1 MYENELSKIQRLLE
15 EKKLKE
21 QAVLQ
26 AREDIVRTID
36 QNFGIKKMIM
46 EAAREVGTG
55 LNGKDGRD
63 GKDGFHGLDGYTPIK
78 GIDYFDGL
86 NGRDGKDGKN
96 GIDGKN
102 GRDGLNGKN
111 GTDGRNGTNGKNGKD
126 GGSGK
131 GRPGKDAF
139 LYAQEAGY
147 TGTEQEFTI
156 ALKNAAE
163 GTGGEGTGGE
173 DGKSAYEIWL
183 ELGNTGTEQNFIDS
197 LKGADGA
204 QGEQGTQGLKGD
216 KGDTGDQGIQG
227 VKGDTGDQGIQGI
240 QGIQGVAGELT
251 DPPTLANRSTPSS
264 PAAGSLTLFAKQR
277 AGRMTLNTVGPSG
290 IDTALQPALFGNTV
304 YLWVPGATTTVSIAF
319 GTTWTARNASG
330 AQSHPTK
337 ATTNI
342 LTQMNRALFS
352 CTATTATSS
361 GIQSA
366 NTVAVRGNAA
376 GIGGFFYFS
385 RFGVETLSGTG
396 QQIVNGLS
404 STAAALTGEPSSTF
418 ANILGLVKDSGD
430 TNWFFVSRNNTGTA
444 TKVDTGLTV
453 TAGVVLD
460 LMMFCK
466 PNDSKVTVR
475 LVRKND
481 GVVIMDDVEITATLP
496 VNTTFLYA
504 HHQLRNT
511 GTAINAFALNRI
523 YVECDI

>member
-1 MYENELSKIQRLLE
+1 MYENELAKIEKLI
-15 EKKLKE
+15 EKKS
-21 QAVLQ
+21 
-26 AREDIVRTID
+26 
-36 QNFGIKKMIM
+36 IKKMIM

-197 LKGADGA
+197 LKGADGEDGAAGANGTAGEDGYTPIKGVDYFDGA
-204 QGEQGTQGLKGD
+204 QGEQGQKGD
-216 KGDTGDQGIQG
+216 KGDKGDDGDQGIQG

-240 QGIQGVAGELT
+240 QGIQGNTGTGGVIT
-251 DPPTLANRSTPSS
+251 RYN
-264 PAAGSLTLFAKQR
+264 AK
-277 AGRMTLNTVGPSG
+277 ASA
-290 IDTALQPALFGNTV
+290 D
-304 YLWVPGATTTVSIAF
+304 VSIAVANTWYTGAGVSLTA
-319 GTTWTARNASG
+319 GTYLVTAQITVLRSTTTALTFSARISDGTNHYASAG
-330 AQSHPTK
+330 DYRASVTNNVTTLQMSTIITLASTTK
-337 ATTNI
+337 INVQATGN
-342 LTQMNRALFS
+342 Q
-352 CTATTATSS
+352 TATIKAALGT
-361 GIQSA
+361 
-366 NTVAVRGNAA
+366 NAA
-376 GIGGFFYFS
+376 GNNA
-385 RFGVETLSGTG
+385 T
-396 QQIVNGLS
+396 QIS
-404 STAAALTGEPSSTF
+404 A
-418 ANILGLVKDSGD
+418 I
-430 TNWFFVSRNNTGTA
+430 
-444 TKVDTGLTV
+444 
-453 TAGVVLD
+453 
-460 LMMFCK
+460 
-466 PNDSKVTVR
+466 
-475 LVRKND
+475 
-481 GVVIMDDVEITATLP
+481 
-496 VNTTFLYA
+496 
-504 HHQLRNT
+504 QL
-511 GTAINAFALNRI
+511 A
-523 YVECDI
+523 